1 MNKIK
6 KCLICWITCSSCR
19 WGFCK
24 CGMNQQQIY
33 IANEVIETQD
43 TQGYKKQQLPDL
55 VKQYETIDEVI
66 TKLNIWLDEDEQ
78 TPYIKSI
85 EKLNAKVKTNLRC
98 EYPNMG
104 IWARCSICWEARR
117 DKQHALDKR
126 CSWKIS

>member
-6 KCLICWITCSSCR
+6 KCLICWISCSSCR

-33 IANEVIETQD
+33 LANEIIQTQS
-43 TQGYKKQQLPDL
+43 TEGYKKYRLPDL
-55 VKQYETIDEVI
+55 VKQYETLDEI
-66 TKLNIWLDEDEQ
+66 TTQLNIWLNEEQQ
-78 TPYIKSI
+78 TPYIRSI
-85 EKLNAKVKTNLRC
+85 EKLNKRVKDNFRC

-126 CSWKIS
+126 CSWKS